1 MSLLA
6 VEHRKCGIYEDN
18 NMPCFGRGEIRAMA
32 KKKQTNQ
39 PSSERTNIVIFDKY
53 TLRTKF
59 QKRALVPS
67 EVIDKNWLGIWCF
80 SEADRRLKD
89 SAVFVTTD
97 GHRVRIKLIGC
108 CNNSKG
114 DQYEWLQD
122 VAEKTYGLKFE
133 TIQSNWYARLGNLS
147 GYWHL
152 IEMEEAV

>member
-1 MSLLA
+1 
-6 VEHRKCGIYEDN
+6 
-18 NMPCFGRGEIRAMA
+18 MA
-32 KKKQTNQ
+32 KKTKNST
-39 PSSERTNIVIFDKY
+39 PASERVNIAIYEKY
-53 TLRTKF
+53 YLKTKF
-59 QKRALVPS
+59 QKRALVPT
-67 EVIDKNWLGIWCF
+67 EVIDRNCMGIWCY
-80 SEADRRLKD
+80 SEADHKLKN

-122 VAEKTYGLKFE
+122 MAEKTYGLKFE
-133 TIQSNWYARLGNLS
+133 AIQSNWFARLGNLS

>member
-1 MSLLA
+1 
-6 VEHRKCGIYEDN
+6 
-18 NMPCFGRGEIRAMA
+18 MA
-32 KKKQTNQ
+32 KKTNNST
-39 PSSERTNIVIFDKY
+39 PISERVNIVVYEEY

-67 EVIDKNWLGIWCF
+67 EVIDRNWLGIWCF
-80 SEADRRLKD
+80 SEADKRLKD

-114 DQYEWLQD
+114 DEYEWLQD
-122 VAEKTYGLKFE
+122 VAEKIYGLRFE
-133 TIQSNWYARLGNLS
+133 TIRSNWYARLGNLS